1 MMVVYSVSWWD
12 GDCGKQRS
20 RGMVS
25 DVQVGRTSS
34 AIRLHGFGRDL
45 VSGLTLVKFSS

>member
-1 MMVVYSVSWWD
+1 MVVYSVSWWH

-20 RGMVS
+20 GGMVA

-34 AIRLHGFGRDL
+34 SIRLVHGFGRDL
-45 VSGLTLVKFSS
+45 VSGLTLVKCSS

>member
-1 MMVVYSVSWWD
+1 MVIYSVSWWD

-20 RGMVS
+20 GGMVA